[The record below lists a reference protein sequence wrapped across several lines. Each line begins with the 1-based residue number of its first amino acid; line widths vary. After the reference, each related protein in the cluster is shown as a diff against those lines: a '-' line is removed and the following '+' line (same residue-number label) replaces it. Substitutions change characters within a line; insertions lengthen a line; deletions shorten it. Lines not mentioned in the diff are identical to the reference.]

1 MSEIEQTLVDLFSQ
15 LYSLKKFQARQ
26 DHICNFIHPFLNSL
40 DWDKFCKLNW
50 NIVPIYSLCL
60 YLHESFNAV
69 SSQNNE
75 TDLNSIWC
83 SILLSLQPKEENS
96 RVLEAPD
103 SQGWTLLRRC
113 MNTKFTSRPIQLLV
127 NRHRIICS
135 PFLPGDPHQ
144 NKKSALFDC
153 FQRWLDTRFSKHV
166 RSDAAIKAMCL
177 LQCMQARDCTL
188 QLLQYELFF
197 PNLVKNEETNAM
209 LLLTQHFQVAIEE
222 QHILEFLVFY
232 MPHLFVN
239 LEPIVFS
246 APPGLERPSYASIA
260 KL

>member
-1 MSEIEQTLVDLFSQ
+1 
-15 LYSLKKFQARQ
+15 
-26 DHICNFIHPFLNSL
+26 
-40 DWDKFCKLNW
+40 
-50 NIVPIYSLCL
+50 
-60 YLHESFNAV
+60 
-69 SSQNNE
+69 
-75 TDLNSIWC
+75 
-83 SILLSLQPKEENS
+83 
-96 RVLEAPD
+96 
-103 SQGWTLLRRC
+103 
-113 MNTKFTSRPIQLLV
+113 
-127 NRHRIICS
+127 
-135 PFLPGDPHQ
+135 
-144 NKKSALFDC
+144 
-153 FQRWLDTRFSKHV
+153 
-166 RSDAAIKAMCL
+166 
-177 LQCMQARDCTL
+177 MQARDCTL